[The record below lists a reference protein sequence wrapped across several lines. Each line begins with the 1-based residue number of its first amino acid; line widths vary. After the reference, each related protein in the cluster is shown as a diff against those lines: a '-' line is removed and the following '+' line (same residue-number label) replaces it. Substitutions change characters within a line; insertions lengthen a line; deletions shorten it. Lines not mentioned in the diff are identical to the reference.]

1 MHTRARLFASMRIV
15 ASVLVLLAGATYC
28 HAQPPND
35 DCASAALLCAQQPLT
50 GNNTGSTDPIPAF
63 CQPGDFQVWYTFTT
77 NSVGG
82 PVDVSI
88 SGIDCPAIAG
98 MDNELSAAV
107 LSGDGSCLP
116 ASFTGS
122 SCVRDSVDFSFT
134 TLSLTA
140 NTQYWIVVAG
150 VMNNGAIIPAQ
161 CGFQI
166 AISGTG
172 ADVINV
178 DFDAGPDV
186 EISDGG
192 STQLNA
198 VGGTTYDWSP
208 TTGLSGNGIPDPIA
222 SPVSST
228 SYNVTTVI
236 DGCTYTDVVFV
247 EVRLLIQPP
256 NTFSPNGDGINDL
269 WEIPGIA
276 EFPGSEVLI
285 YDRWGQRMFR
295 SNGYREPWD
304 GTNNGRDVT
313 TGTYYY
319 HIQLNQLEGQSAPYT
334 GFISL
339 IR

>member
-1 MHTRARLFASMRIV
+1 MRIV
-15 ASVLVLLAGATYC
+15 AFVLVLLFGATLC

-35 DCASAALLCAQQPLT
+35 DCSTAALLCAQQPLT
-50 GNNTGSTDPIPAF
+50 GNNTGSQDPLPAF
-63 CQPGDFQVWYTFTT
+63 CQPGDFQVWYTFNT

-82 PVDVSI
+82 PVDVSL
-88 SGIDCPAIAG
+88 SAIDCPLVLG
-98 MDNELSAAV
+98 MDNELSVVV
-107 LSGDGSCLP
+107 LSGNGSCQP
-116 ASFTGS
+116 ASFTAVS
-122 SCVRDSVDFSFT
+122 TCELDSVDFFFT
-134 TLSLTA
+134 TLALA
-140 NTQYWIVVAG
+140 PNTQYWIVVAG
-150 VMNNGAIIPAQ
+150 AMNNGATIAAQ

-166 AISGTG
+166 VINGPG
-172 ADVINV
+172 ADIIGV

-186 EISDGG
+186 EIGEGG

-208 TTGLSGNGIPDPIA
+208 TSGLSGNGIPDPIA
-222 SPVSST
+222 APVSST
-228 SYNVTTVI
+228 VYTVTTQI
-236 DGCTYTDVVFV
+236 NGCTYTDDVFV
-247 EVRLLIQPP
+247 EVLLLIQPP

-304 GTNNGRDVT
+304 GTSNGREVT